1 MCQTESRNLWKCQVL
16 ELLDLDQKIMYIVYC
31 KEIKGKLK
39 CICKEW
45 KTIKGDLAH
54 LKETQMLLLEIKNP
68 VLKLK
73 PQWVD
78 LAALIKC
85 F

>member
-1 MCQTESRNLWKCQVL
+1 MSSIGIIGSRL
-16 ELLDLDQKIMYIVYC
+16 ENNNVYC
-31 KEIKGKLK
+31 KEIKSKLK
-39 CICKEW
+39 YICKEW
-45 KTIKGDLAH
+45 KTIKSDLAD
-54 LKETQMLLLEIKNP
+54 LKENQMLLLEIKNP

>member
-1 MCQTESRNLWKCQVL
+1 MSSPGIIGSRL
-16 ELLDLDQKIMYIVYC
+16 ENNNVYC

-39 CICKEW
+39 YICKEW
-45 KTIKGDLAH
+45 KTIRGDLVD
-54 LKETQMLLLEIKNP
+54 LKENKMFLLEIKNP